1 MESLTISVK
10 EASTLSAL
18 PATFIRK
25 QVENKA
31 IPKAYAVY
39 HISRKSYIIYRKPF
53 MEWLKEIQG
62 DNNG

>member
-10 EASTLSAL
+10 EASKLSAL

-31 IPKAYAVY
+31 IPKAYTIY
-39 HISRKSYIIYRKPF
+39 HTSRKSFVIYRKPF

-62 DNNG
+62 DDNG